1 MPSAVIFLAHSK
13 HKHFEF
19 HKINKVYVNVIIYIY
34 IYIIRLW
41 QRLKSNVKYYILF
54 YIDDR
59 LLKIPVHTINRA
71 TSLFFATRDKN
82 TRHIKISQ

>member
-13 HKHFEF
+13 YKHFEF
-19 HKINKVYVNVIIYIY
+19 HKINKVYVNV
-34 IYIIRLW
+34 

-54 YIDDR
+54 YIDER